1 MLTPVDFQIKNLTS
15 SSLINKS
22 KMEEKV
28 IHDKDKSQFIILI
41 GEKECYVDYFIEK
54 KKMNLNHTYTNP
66 ELRGKGL
73 AAQVVKA
80 ALEYAK
86 KNNLKVEPGC
96 TYVQS
101 FISRHKEYE
110 ELVAD

>member
-1 MLTPVDFQIKNLTS
+1 
-15 SSLINKS
+15 
-22 KMEEKV
+22 MEEKV
-28 IHDKDKSQFIILI
+28 IHDKVKSQFIISI
-41 GEKECYVDYFIEK
+41 DDKEAYVDYNIDNN
-54 KKMNLNHTYTNP
+54 KMNLYHTYTDH

-73 AAQVVKA
+73 AAKVVIA

-86 KNNLKVEPGC
+86 ENNLKVEPGC

-101 FISRHKEYE
+101 FISKHKEYE

>member
-1 MLTPVDFQIKNLTS
+1 
-15 SSLINKS
+15 
-22 KMEEKV
+22 MEEKV
-28 IHDKDKSQFIILI
+28 IHDKDKSQFIITI
-41 GEKECYVDYFIEK
+41 DNKEAYVDYNIEQN
-54 KKMNLNHTYTNP
+54 KMNLFHTYTDP

-73 AAQVVKA
+73 AAKVVKA

-86 KNNLKVEPGC
+86 QSNLKVEPGC

>member
-1 MLTPVDFQIKNLTS
+1 
-15 SSLINKS
+15 
-22 KMEEKV
+22 MEEKI
-28 IHDKDKSQFIILI
+28 IHDKDKSQFIISIDGKDAL
-41 GEKECYVDYFIEK
+41 VDYKIENN
-54 KKMNLNHTYTNP
+54 KMNLFHTYTDP

-73 AAQVVKA
+73 ATKVVIA

-86 KNNLKVEPGC
+86 ESNLKVIPGC

-110 ELVAD
+110 ELLVD

>member
-1 MLTPVDFQIKNLTS
+1 
-15 SSLINKS
+15 
-22 KMEEKV
+22 MEEKV
-28 IHDKDKSQFIILI
+28 IHDKAKSQFIISI
-41 GEKECYVDYFIEK
+41 EDKEAYVDYNIEDNR
-54 KKMNLNHTYTNP
+54 MNLYHTYTDP

-73 AAQVVKA
+73 AAKVVIA

-86 KNNLKVEPGC
+86 ENNLKIEPGC

-110 ELVAD
+110 ELVED

>member
-1 MLTPVDFQIKNLTS
+1 IITID
-15 SSLINKS
+15 NK
-22 KMEEKV
+22 
-28 IHDKDKSQFIILI
+28 DA
-41 GEKECYVDYFIEK
+41 YVDYNIEDK
-54 KKMNLNHTYTNP
+54 RMNLYHTYTDP

-73 AAQVVKA
+73 AAKVVIA
-80 ALEYAK
+80 ALQYAR

>member
-1 MLTPVDFQIKNLTS
+1 MGKKVAHDE
-15 SSLINKS
+15 NK
-22 KMEEKV
+22 K
-28 IHDKDKSQFIILI
+28 QFIISI
-41 GEKECYVDYFIEK
+41 DNIEAYVDYNIEDK
-54 KKMNLNHTYTNP
+54 RMNLYHTYTDP

-73 AAQVVKA
+73 AAKVVIA
-80 ALEYAK
+80 ALQYAR

>member
-1 MLTPVDFQIKNLTS
+1 
-15 SSLINKS
+15 
-22 KMEEKV
+22 MEEKV
-28 IHDKDKSQFIILI
+28 IHDKDKSQFIITI
-41 GEKECYVDYFIEK
+41 DNKEAYVDYNIEQN
-54 KKMNLNHTYTNP
+54 KMNLYHTYTDP
-66 ELRGKGL
+66 ALRGKGL
-73 AAQVVKA
+73 AAKVVIT

-96 TYVQS
+96 TYVQH

>member
-1 MLTPVDFQIKNLTS
+1 
-15 SSLINKS
+15 
-22 KMEEKV
+22 MEERV
-28 IHDKDKSQFIILI
+28 IHDKDKKQFIITI
-41 GEKECYVDYFIEK
+41 DNKEAYVDYNIEDNR
-54 KKMNLNHTYTNP
+54 MNLYHTYTDP

-73 AAQVVKA
+73 AAKVVIA

-96 TYVQS
+96 TYVQT

-110 ELVAD
+110 ELVAG